1 MKLRESLKKYRA
13 VPVATGCM
21 SFAGAVPAFAADSA
35 GGSLTGL
42 LSTFTQIAAWMWSEI
57 GLLLTWILSQPILLM
72 AMSMFFIGAIVSF
85 FIRVFHS
92 V

>member
-1 MKLRESLKKYRA
+1 MSKYKSLKKYRA
-13 VPVATGCM
+13 IPCATGLI
-21 SFAGAVPAFAADSA
+21 SIAGAVPAFAAE
-35 GGSLTGL
+35 TGASSISSL
-42 LSTFTQIAAWMWSEI
+42 LSTFTTIAAWMWSEI

-72 AMSMFFIGAIVSF
+72 AMSLFFIGAIVSF